1 MNILLKNPGFIKLKL
16 FLLHIFSLLQRN
28 NLNNYLDTKTAIN
41 INTNITKISE
51 LLNNKVYKLI
61 SIDNEF
67 TNNKNLKI
75 NLLLSEI
82 IPNNNFLKLFS
93 INLEGE
99 FIIVWNKIKLNDGIS
114 VEKIPQSFQYMLKI
128 SFYKNYNLFIFSEKE
143 VNLSVQEIPNFENY
157 FELMNK
163 NYEIEFN
170 SYIDSKYDI
179 NKSLIENTLKLD
191 IFSNYEKYIFLE
203 SFFKKKYDLFDT
215 KLVLTKD
222 MFKFYLLN
230 FITNLLFVLTFE
242 KYFVG
247 SKKFYKNM
255 NKLKSINIDN
265 KEYKILEHWVKNE
278 KLKNSIKNMY
288 KKILENIF
296 NLINKLKIIINVK
309 NKRNFIFREL
319 F

>member
-1 MNILLKNPGFIKLKL
+1 MSILLKNPGFIKLKL

-28 NLNNYLDTKTAIN
+28 NLNNYLDTKTAIY

-82 IPNNNFLKLFS
+82 IPNNNFLKLLS

-99 FIIVWNKIKLNDGIS
+99 FIIVWNKIKLNGRIS
-114 VEKIPQSFQYMLKI
+114 IEKIPQSFHYMLKI

-157 FELMNK
+157 FELVNK

-170 SYIDSKYDI
+170 NYIGSKYDI
-179 NKSLIENTLKLD
+179 NKSLIENTLNLD

-203 SFFKKKYDLFDT
+203 SFFKEKYDLFDT

-230 FITNLLFVLTFE
+230 FIANLLIVLTFE
-242 KYFVG
+242 KYLVS
-247 SKKFYKNM
+247 SKKFHKNM
-255 NKLKSINIDN
+255 NNLKSINIDN
-265 KEYKILEHWVKNE
+265 KEYKILEHWVKN
-278 KLKNSIKNMY
+278 KKPKNFIKNMY
-288 KKILENIF
+288 KKILETIF

-309 NKRNFIFREL
+309 NKRNFIF
-319 F
+319 